1 MSLREEIWDVVLPEV
16 QEHRLSVSDE
26 GESALDACRDLAAS
40 VIQTREAAALNDTG
54 QMLSDEDLD
63 WLWDQLRAL
72 LGAGP
77 MERFLRR
84 QDVENIYVFGPHY
97 AVLGCSG
104 GRQEHVR
111 EPVFADEDEM
121 IRYIAH
127 LATTHG
133 QTGRRFD
140 QSAPLLD
147 LRLSSGERIFAAM
160 AVCGTPFLTVR
171 CHRHRS
177 IRLEDLVES
186 GSLSEQAADFLRAA
200 VRPPAPSNVLVCGAL
215 GAGKTTLLRALLAE
229 IGPSEIVCTLEQT
242 FELFLEQSHP
252 LTFSV
257 ETREA
262 NSDGSG
268 EITMEEL
275 AKRSLRS
282 GADRVIVGELRGS
295 EAATFL
301 SACGTGSDGSMATI
315 HASSPR
321 QAMARLVRY
330 CLAAVGSAVQSALV
344 QEAAE
349 VIHLVVHLRGDPRTG
364 FRGVN
369 SISEVV
375 DSAGDRFEMH
385 EIFGRRI
392 RGGPLELMGRPR
404 NPEVIERIVEGGLDM
419 SDWPDDTTEP
429 ESPET
434 GEPTEAAET
443 GEPTEPADEAPDE
456 ESLERPDDGSSDWPD
471 DGGSSDWPDD
481 GSAEWLADSSADWP
495 DDGSSEWLADS
506 SADWPDERPGD
517 G

>member
-1 MSLREEIWDVVLPEV
+1 MALREEIWDTVRPLV
-16 QEHRLSVSDE
+16 QDYR
-26 GESALDACRDLAAS
+26 LDA
-40 VIQTREAAALNDTG
+40 EAADGAVSAECRRILAETSRRHEAESFNNSG
-54 QMLSDEDLD
+54 RLLSQEDID
-63 WLWDQLRAL
+63 WMWDQLAAL

-84 QDVENIYVFGPHY
+84 DDVENIYVFGPDL
-97 AVLGCSG
+97 AVLGLTG
-104 GRQEHVR
+104 GRQEHIR
-111 EPVFADEDEM
+111 EPVFADEDDM
-121 IRYIAH
+121 VRYISH

-147 LRLSSGERIFAAM
+147 LRLRTGERIFAAM

-171 CHRHRS
+171 CHRHRA
-177 IRLEDLVES
+177 IRLEELVAS
-186 GSLSEQAADFLRAA
+186 GSLSQQAADFLAAA

-229 IGPSEIVCTLEQT
+229 IGPAEIVCTLEQT
-242 FELFLEQSHP
+242 FELFLDQSHP
-252 LTFSV
+252 LTFAV

-282 GADRVIVGELRGS
+282 GADRVIVGELRGP

-321 QAMARLVRY
+321 QALARLVRY
-330 CLAAVGSAVQSALV
+330 CVAAVGSGVQSALM

-369 SISEVV
+369 TISEVV
-375 DSAGDRFEMH
+375 SSEGDRFEMH
-385 EIFGRRI
+385 DIFGRRE
-392 RGGPLELMGRPR
+392 RGGPLTLLGRPR
-404 NPEVIERIVEGGLDM
+404 NPEVIERVVEGGLDITA
-419 SDWPDDTTEP
+419 WPE
-429 ESPET
+429 
-434 GEPTEAAET
+434 EA
-443 GEPTEPADEAPDE
+443 
-456 ESLERPDDGSSDWPD
+456 
-471 DGGSSDWPDD
+471 
-481 GSAEWLADSSADWP
+481 
-495 DDGSSEWLADS
+495 
-506 SADWPDERPGD
+506 
-517 G
+517 

>member
-1 MSLREEIWDVVLPEV
+1 MALREEIWSEALPRVQDRRLKDAVEGEDVS
-16 QEHRLSVSDE
+16 QECRRIVSDT
-26 GESALDACRDLAAS
+26 SRR
-40 VIQTREAAALNDTG
+40 REAEAFNDIG
-54 QMLSDEDLD
+54 LLLSDEDLE
-63 WLWDQLRAL
+63 WVLDQLSAL

-84 QDVENIYVFGPHY
+84 AEVENIYVFGPNL
-97 AVLGCSG
+97 AVLGLTG
-104 GRQEHVR
+104 GRQEFVR
-111 EPVFADEDEM
+111 EAVFADEEDM
-121 IRYIAH
+121 VRYVSH

-147 LRLSSGERIFAAM
+147 LRLRTGERIFAAM

-171 CHRHRS
+171 CHRQRT
-177 IRLEDLVES
+177 IRLDDLVRGS
-186 GSLSEQAADFLRAA
+186 SLSQQAAEFLAAA

-215 GAGKTTLLRALLAE
+215 GSGKTTLLRALLAE
-229 IGPSEIVCTLEQT
+229 IGPAEIVCTLEQT
-242 FELFLEQSHP
+242 FELFLDQTHP
-252 LTFSV
+252 LTFAV

-268 EITMEEL
+268 EITMDEL

-321 QAMARLVRY
+321 QALARLVRY
-330 CLAAVGSAVQSALV
+330 CLAAVGSAVQSALI

-369 SISEVV
+369 TISEVV
-375 DSAGDRFEMH
+375 SSDGDRFEMH
-385 EIFGRRI
+385 DIFGRRQ
-392 RGGPLELMGRPR
+392 RGGPMTLFGRPR
-404 NPEVIERIVEGGLDM
+404 NPEVIERVEEGGLDM
-419 SDWPDDTTEP
+419 SGWPE
-429 ESPET
+429 
-434 GEPTEAAET
+434 
-443 GEPTEPADEAPDE
+443 
-456 ESLERPDDGSSDWPD
+456 GS
-471 DGGSSDWPDD
+471 
-481 GSAEWLADSSADWP
+481 
-495 DDGSSEWLADS
+495 
-506 SADWPDERPGD
+506 
-517 G
+517 

>member
-1 MSLREEIWDVVLPEV
+1 MALREEIWEAVLPQV
-16 QEHRLSVSDE
+16 QEHRLANVDADAESVAGACHDVA
-26 GESALDACRDLAAS
+26 SASIRA
-40 VIQTREAAALNDTG
+40 REAQALNDTG
-54 QMLSDEDLD
+54 RLLADEDLE
-63 WLWDQLRAL
+63 WMWNQLAAL

-84 QDVENIYVFGPHY
+84 SDVENIYVFGPRY
-97 AVLGCSG
+97 AVLGLSG

-111 EPVFADEDEM
+111 EPVFADEDDM
-121 IRYIAH
+121 VRYISH

-147 LRLSSGERIFAAM
+147 LRLKTGERIFAAM

-171 CHRHRS
+171 CHRHRA
-177 IRLEDLVES
+177 IRLEDLVAS
-186 GSLSEQAADFLRAA
+186 GSLSEQAGDFLRAA
-200 VRPPAPSNVLVCGAL
+200 VRPPAPANVLVCGAL

-242 FELFLEQSHP
+242 FELFLDESHP
-252 LTFSV
+252 LTFAV

-321 QAMARLVRY
+321 QALARLVRY
-330 CLAAVGSAVQSALV
+330 CLAAVGSGVQSALI

-349 VIHLVVHLRGDPRTG
+349 VIHLVVHLRGDARTG
-364 FRGVN
+364 FRGVS

-375 DSAGDRFEMH
+375 GSEGGRFEMH
-385 EIFGRRI
+385 EILGRRQ
-392 RGGPLELMGRPR
+392 RGAPLELMGRPR
-404 NPEVIERIVEGGLDM
+404 NPEVIERVVEGGLDI
-419 SDWPDDTTEP
+419 
-429 ESPET
+429 
-434 GEPTEAAET
+434 
-443 GEPTEPADEAPDE
+443 
-456 ESLERPDDGSSDWPD
+456 
-471 DGGSSDWPDD
+471 
-481 GSAEWLADSSADWP
+481 ADWP
-495 DDGSSEWLADS
+495 KGS
-506 SADWPDERPGD
+506 
-517 G
+517 

>member
-1 MSLREEIWDVVLPEV
+1 MPLRDEIWEAVVPEV
-16 QEHRLSVSDE
+16 QTYRLANAGDD
-26 GESALDACRDLAAS
+26 GESVAAACHDMAS
-40 VIQTREAAALNDTG
+40 ATIRVREAQALNITG
-54 QMLSDEDLD
+54 RILADEDLE
-63 WLWDQLRAL
+63 WMWDQLAAL

-84 QDVENIYVFGPHY
+84 SDVENIYLFGPDY
-97 AVLGCSG
+97 AVLGLTG

-111 EPVFADEDEM
+111 EPVFADEADM
-121 IRYIAH
+121 VRYISH

-147 LRLSSGERIFAAM
+147 LRLRSGERVFAAM

-171 CHRHRS
+171 CHRQRA

-186 GSLSEQAADFLRAA
+186 GSLSEQAGDFLRAA

-242 FELFLEQSHP
+242 FELFLDQSHP
-252 LTFSV
+252 MTFAV

-321 QAMARLVRY
+321 QALARLVRY
-330 CLAAVGSAVQSALV
+330 CLAAVGSAVQSALI

-369 SISEVV
+369 TISEVL
-375 DSAGDRFEMH
+375 SSHGDRFEMH
-385 EIFGRRI
+385 DIFGRRQ
-392 RGGPLELMGRPR
+392 RGGPLELLGRPR
-404 NPEVIERIVEGGLDM
+404 NPEVIERVVEGGLDM
-419 SDWPDDTTEP
+419 SDWPEGGLD
-429 ESPET
+429 
-434 GEPTEAAET
+434 
-443 GEPTEPADEAPDE
+443 APD
-456 ESLERPDDGSSDWPD
+456 RPEG
-471 DGGSSDWPDD
+471 
-481 GSAEWLADSSADWP
+481 
-495 DDGSSEWLADS
+495 
-506 SADWPDERPGD
+506 R
-517 G
+517 

>member
-1 MSLREEIWDVVLPEV
+1 MALREEIWEGVLPEV
-16 QEHRLSVSDE
+16 REYRLANSGTV
-26 GESALDACRDLAAS
+26 GESVAQACRDVAAVS
-40 VIQTREAAALNDTG
+40 IRAREAEALNDTG
-54 QMLSDEDLD
+54 RMLSDDDLE
-63 WLWDQLRAL
+63 WMRDQLAAL

-84 QDVENIYVFGPHY
+84 SDVENIYVFGPDY
-97 AVLGCSG
+97 AVLGLTG

-111 EPVFADEDEM
+111 EPVFADEDDM
-121 IRYIAH
+121 VRYIAH

-147 LRLSSGERIFAAM
+147 LRLRTGERIFAAM

-171 CHRHRS
+171 CHRHRA
-177 IRLEDLVES
+177 IRLEDLVS
-186 GSLSEQAADFLRAA
+186 GGSLSEQASDFLRAA
-200 VRPPAPSNVLVCGAL
+200 VRPPAPANVLVCGAL

-242 FELFLEQSHP
+242 FELFLDQTHP
-252 LTFSV
+252 LTFAV

-268 EITMEEL
+268 EITMNEL

-321 QAMARLVRY
+321 QALARLVRY
-330 CLAAVGSAVQSALV
+330 CLASVGSGVQSALI

-369 SISEVV
+369 SISEPVG
-375 DSAGDRFEMH
+375 SEGNRFEMH
-385 EIFGRRI
+385 EIFGRPR
-392 RGGPLELMGRPR
+392 RGDPLTLVGRPR
-404 NPEVIERIVEGGLDM
+404 NPEVIERVLEGDLDI
-419 SDWPDDTTEP
+419 SGWPE
-429 ESPET
+429 
-434 GEPTEAAET
+434 GRR
-443 GEPTEPADEAPDE
+443 GDEATSDE
-456 ESLERPDDGSSDWPD
+456 AMTGAQRDPAGRRSR
-471 DGGSSDWPDD
+471 
-481 GSAEWLADSSADWP
+481 
-495 DDGSSEWLADS
+495 
-506 SADWPDERPGD
+506 R
-517 G
+517 

>member
-1 MSLREEIWDVVLPEV
+1 MLLREEIWSEALPRVQDRRLKDAVEGEDVS
-16 QEHRLSVSDE
+16 QECRRIVSDT
-26 GESALDACRDLAAS
+26 SRR
-40 VIQTREAAALNDTG
+40 REAEAFNDIG
-54 QMLSDEDLD
+54 LLLSDEDLE
-63 WLWDQLRAL
+63 WVLDQLSAL

-84 QDVENIYVFGPHY
+84 AEVENIYVFGPNL
-97 AVLGCSG
+97 AVLGLTG
-104 GRQEHVR
+104 GRQEFVR
-111 EPVFADEDEM
+111 EAVFADEEDM
-121 IRYIAH
+121 VRYVSH

-147 LRLSSGERIFAAM
+147 LRLRTGERIFAAM

-171 CHRHRS
+171 CHRQRT
-177 IRLEDLVES
+177 IRLDDLVRGS
-186 GSLSEQAADFLRAA
+186 SLSQQAAEFLAAA

-215 GAGKTTLLRALLAE
+215 GSGKTTLLRALLAE
-229 IGPSEIVCTLEQT
+229 IGPAEIVCTLEQT
-242 FELFLEQSHP
+242 FELFLDQTHP
-252 LTFSV
+252 LTFAV

-268 EITMEEL
+268 EITMDEL

-321 QAMARLVRY
+321 QALARLVRY
-330 CLAAVGSAVQSALV
+330 CLAAVGSAVQSALI

-369 SISEVV
+369 TISEVV
-375 DSAGDRFEMH
+375 SSDGDRFEMH
-385 EIFGRRI
+385 DIFGRRQ
-392 RGGPLELMGRPR
+392 RGGPMTLFGRPR
-404 NPEVIERIVEGGLDM
+404 NPEVIERVEEGGLDM
-419 SDWPDDTTEP
+419 SGWPD
-429 ESPET
+429 
-434 GEPTEAAET
+434 
-443 GEPTEPADEAPDE
+443 
-456 ESLERPDDGSSDWPD
+456 GS
-471 DGGSSDWPDD
+471 
-481 GSAEWLADSSADWP
+481 
-495 DDGSSEWLADS
+495 
-506 SADWPDERPGD
+506 
-517 G
+517 

>member
-1 MSLREEIWDVVLPEV
+1 MALREEIWESVLPRV
-16 QEHRLSVSDE
+16 QERRLDVATEADADGGGGVDVSE
-26 GESALDACRDLAAS
+26 VCQGVAGDAIAR
-40 VIQTREAAALNDTG
+40 REAEEIHTSG
-54 QMLSDEDLD
+54 RVLSDEDYE
-63 WLWDQLRAL
+63 WLWDQVAAL

-77 MERFLRR
+77 MEKFLRR
-84 QDVENIYVFGPHY
+84 SDVENIYLFGPTN
-97 AVLGCSG
+97 AVLGLTG
-104 GRQEHVR
+104 GRQEFVR

-121 IRYIAH
+121 VRYIAH

-147 LRLSSGERIFAAM
+147 LRLRTGERVFAAM

-177 IRLEDLVES
+177 IRLEDLVEQK
-186 GSLSEQAADFLRAA
+186 SLSPQAAAFLRAA
-200 VRPPAPSNVLVCGAL
+200 VRPPAPANVLVCGAL

-229 IGPSEIVCTLEQT
+229 VGPEEIVCTLEQT
-242 FELFLEQSHP
+242 FELFLDQSHP
-252 LTFSV
+252 LTFAV

-282 GADRVIVGELRGS
+282 GADRVVVGELRGA

-321 QAMARLVRY
+321 QALARLVRY
-330 CLAAVGSAVQSALV
+330 CLASGVAGVQSALI

-369 SISEVV
+369 TISEVISS
-375 DSAGDRFEMH
+375 DGDRFDMNH
-385 EIFGRRI
+385 IFGRPR
-392 RGGPLELMGRPR
+392 RGDDLQLLAHPQ
-404 NPEVIERIVEGGLDM
+404 NPEVIERLHEGGLDTTT
-419 SDWPDDTTEP
+419 WPQ
-429 ESPET
+429 
-434 GEPTEAAET
+434 PT
-443 GEPTEPADEAPDE
+443 P
-456 ESLERPDDGSSDWPD
+456 
-471 DGGSSDWPDD
+471 
-481 GSAEWLADSSADWP
+481 
-495 DDGSSEWLADS
+495 
-506 SADWPDERPGD
+506 
-517 G
+517 

>member
-1 MSLREEIWDVVLPEV
+1 MALREDIWNSVLPQV
-16 QEHRLSVSDE
+16 QEFRLTSPAEMQS
-26 GESALDACRDLAAS
+26 ESEVCHDFASAA
-40 VIQTREAAALNDTG
+40 IRAHEAQALNDAG
-54 QMLSDEDLD
+54 QMLADEDLD
-63 WLWDQLRAL
+63 WMWDQFSAL

-77 MERFLRR
+77 MERFLCRP
-84 QDVENIYVFGPHY
+84 DVENIYVFGPNR
-97 AVLGCSG
+97 AVLALTG
-104 GRQEHVR
+104 GRQEHVND
-111 EPVFADEDEM
+111 PVFADEQDM
-121 IRYIAH
+121 IRYISH

-147 LRLSSGERIFAAM
+147 LRLRTGERVFAAM

-171 CHRHRS
+171 CHRARS
-177 IRLEDLVES
+177 IRLEDLVAG

-215 GAGKTTLLRALLAE
+215 GSGKTTLLRALLAE
-229 IGPSEIVCTLEQT
+229 VGPSEIVCTLEQT
-242 FELFLEQSHP
+242 FELFLDESHP

-268 EITMEEL
+268 EISMDEL

-321 QAMARLVRY
+321 QALARLVRY
-330 CLAAVGSAVQSALV
+330 CLAAVGSGVQSALI

-369 SISEVV
+369 TISEVV
-375 DSAGDRFEMH
+375 SSDGDRFEMH
-385 EIFGRRI
+385 DIFGRRQ
-392 RGGPLELMGRPR
+392 RGGPMTLFGRAR
-404 NPEVIERIVEGGLDM
+404 NPEVIERVIEGGLDM
-419 SDWPDDTTEP
+419 SDWPEDV
-429 ESPET
+429 
-434 GEPTEAAET
+434 
-443 GEPTEPADEAPDE
+443 
-456 ESLERPDDGSSDWPD
+456 
-471 DGGSSDWPDD
+471 
-481 GSAEWLADSSADWP
+481 
-495 DDGSSEWLADS
+495 
-506 SADWPDERPGD
+506 
-517 G
+517 

>member
-1 MSLREEIWDVVLPEV
+1 MTLRDEIWAAVMPEV
-16 QEHRLSVSDE
+16 QQYRLAHASVD
-26 GESALDACRDLAAS
+26 GESVAEACRAIASAS
-40 VIQTREAAALNDTG
+40 VTVHEADALNSTG
-54 QMLSDEDLD
+54 RALSHEDLE
-63 WLWDQLRAL
+63 WMWDQLAAL

-84 QDVENIYVFGPHY
+84 PDVENIYVFGPDY
-97 AVLGCSG
+97 AVLGLSG

-111 EPVFADEDEM
+111 EPVFSNEDDM

-127 LATTHG
+127 LATTQG

-147 LRLSSGERIFAAM
+147 LRLRGGERIFAAM
-160 AVCGTPFLTVR
+160 AVCDTPFLTVR
-171 CHRHRS
+171 CHRHRAVQ
-177 IRLEDLVES
+177 LENLVES
-186 GSLSEQAADFLRAA
+186 GSLSEQAGEFLAAA

-242 FELFLEQSHP
+242 FELFLDQTHP
-252 LTFSV
+252 LTFAV

-275 AKRSLRS
+275 SKRSLRS

-315 HASSPR
+315 HASSPG
-321 QAMARLVRY
+321 QALSRLVRY
-330 CLAAVGSAVQSALV
+330 CLASNTAASQSALI
-344 QEAAE
+344 QETAE

-369 SISEVV
+369 SISEVFSS
-375 DSAGDRFEMH
+375 DGDRFVMH
-385 EIFGRRI
+385 EIFGRTT
-392 RGGPLELMGRPR
+392 RGGPLELMGRPQ
-404 NPEVIERIVEGGLDM
+404 NPEVIERITEGGIDV
-419 SDWPDDTTEP
+419 SEWPD
-429 ESPET
+429 
-434 GEPTEAAET
+434 
-443 GEPTEPADEAPDE
+443 
-456 ESLERPDDGSSDWPD
+456 GS
-471 DGGSSDWPDD
+471 
-481 GSAEWLADSSADWP
+481 
-495 DDGSSEWLADS
+495 
-506 SADWPDERPGD
+506 
-517 G
+517 